1 MEQESRRKGPRSP
14 SADSDD
20 SSHRRRSRKYDR
32 SPSPRRSRYRRSR
45 SRDRRSRS
53 SSRDRRRKETNRS
66 QQEWKQQT
74 TSSQSQ
80 SAAANSAGST
90 GYVPPVHN
98 QYQAPPPP
106 NTSQPPPPLPAYNQG
121 YNNYN
126 YNYGQ
131 GYDYSYQQPTSY
143 RSDYPPPNWQG
154 NQVPYN
160 NQQPPPPPTLTTQQ
174 ESSRAVDSGSSSL
187 VTSLA
192 RPEDAKKEAIAAE
205 VKQQKATLA
214 KQREEYVKKSATLQ
228 RELEILR
235 QQCDEIGKEGGREN
249 NRIIKENQKL
259 QIEIQNKMKSIHNV
273 IDMLTG
279 IIGDKATVDDL
290 KSKFKVELNKR
301 SKSPKEDFPTGKSDS
316 PDRSSV
322 TDSDKECKADREGR
336 ERRSP
341 EDSKPMYNFVHYDP
355 EMHWCKVCD
364 IFPKTAKEYLN
375 HLHSN
380 EHKEVCLERKIVD
393 MPWHE
398 QNGEGTE
405 KEVPFYPGLPTKRTP
420 IKGLQFFSAATAW
433 YCKLCNSWIGDL
445 HCASLHLK
453 SKRHSENFSRFVEQ
467 NPHWETDW
475 MADREKAFSEEKHKQ
490 IQMELQKQ
498 KDDDPPPKSKKSKK
512 NKKKSKKSKKRRNR
526 SSASD
531 TSSESENSESDSDQ
545 DMSKSIRVA
554 MRNKM
559 KASTQAILNEEID
572 YHRIKLKGHWSKN
585 VQVHQATTPEQQPV
599 EADDRQLLNSI
610 RDKLKAK
617 QEEEMKSISNR
628 TQSQEKMIMEEE
640 EEQEQS
646 SFSKKS
652 ESLEAWGPKEPPKPF
667 WIKKEEDKVQPL
679 PSKPIELP
687 KPEEMPKP
695 HMGFW
700 TKQQVN
706 MTLKPSESKS
716 TEKEEERERERDRY
730 KDDRDRKYDR
740 REDKYDRY
748 SRYDR
753 RRGRD
758 RDRDRERD
766 RERERERDYY
776 EDRRKRDVNESPRRE
791 RSWRDSPKRNYEK
804 YDKDRRDDNSSNDES
819 KFEKKTNES
828 ASKSKKGGVQSKK
841 SAQVAKGKLP
851 FIGRLPLFKKKT
863 EEPKLPEKDIA
874 PLPYQQS
881 KFEDTPK
888 VPNEIIN
895 PPGVVH
901 ITKLATPVNLNNNA
915 NQANKTPP
923 MKILVAPPPP
933 VLNESKPT
941 QQVVDMEIEDQS
953 EETVIEQPI
962 IEQQKQTQSTTKVT
976 VPSHPPP
983 PLNRPPP
990 SFSSNQQ
997 QQQPQPQQQP
1007 TSQPQPQS
1015 QQQQQQQQQ
1024 QPQQQHI
1031 QNRPTFT
1038 PSRPMPPPFMSTPP
1052 PFMQTAPRFPPH
1064 QVLRPPM
1071 QPHPPFVT
1079 NPPPQIQN
1087 PPTFITNHQNPPPP
1101 TLPSVET
1108 VTHDISDIPEP
1119 TEKRPDPS
1127 IPLPDDLQEALNIIF
1142 PKEETESKQQNQQE
1156 SNVMYSSMYSML
1168 GCVGYGPEYMDQP
1181 PPEITQAEVEADTQP
1196 GPDDLKMLGIDEG
1209 DTIL

>member
-1 MEQESRRKGPRSP
+1 MESESRRKGPRSP

-20 SSHRRRSRKYDR
+20 SSHARRRRKYDR

-53 SSRDRRRKETNRS
+53 SSRDRRRKESSRS
-66 QQEWKQQT
+66 QDNWKQPPP
-74 TSSQSQ
+74 SQSQ
-80 SAAANSAGST
+80 SSVPNPSNPT
-90 GYVPPVHN
+90 GYVSAVHN
-98 QYQAPPPP
+98 QYQAPPP
-106 NTSQPPPPLPAYNQG
+106 NTSQPPPPISAYNQG
-121 YNNYN
+121 YNNYG
-126 YNYGQ
+126 YNYGT
-131 GYDYSYQQPTSY
+131 GYDYSYQQPAGY

-154 NQVPYN
+154 SQVTYN
-160 NQQPPPPPTLTTQQ
+160 NQQAPPPPSLTSQQ
-174 ESSRAVDSGSSSL
+174 ESSRPIDSGSSNL
-187 VTSLA
+187 VTSLT
-192 RPEDAKKEAIAAE
+192 RPEDVKKEAIAAE

-214 KQREEYVKKSATLQ
+214 KQREEYVLKSATLQ

-259 QIEIQNKMKSIHNV
+259 QVEIQNKMKSIHNV

-279 IIGDKATVDDL
+279 IIGDEVTVDDL
-290 KSKFKVELNKR
+290 KSKFKLELNKR
-301 SKSPKEDFPTGKSDS
+301 SRSPKEDFPKGKSPS

-322 TDSDKECKADREGR
+322 SDTDKESKAERDIR
-336 ERRSP
+336 ERRSS
-341 EDSKPMYNFVHYDP
+341 EDKPMYNFVHYDP

-380 EHKEVCLERKIVD
+380 EHKEACLERKIVD

-398 QNGEGTE
+398 RNGEGTE
-405 KEVPFYPGLPTKRTP
+405 KEVPYYPGLPTKRTP
-420 IKGLQFFSAATAW
+420 IKGLQFFSASTAW
-433 YCKLCNSWIGDL
+433 YCKLCESWIGDL

-490 IQMELQKQ
+490 IQLELQKQ
-498 KDDDPPPKSKKSKK
+498 KDDDPPTKSKKSKK
-512 NKKKSKKSKKRRNR
+512 NKKKSKKAKKRRNR

-531 TSSESENSESDSDQ
+531 TSSESENSDTESDQ
-545 DMSKSIRVA
+545 DTTKSIRVA

-572 YHRIKLKGHWSKN
+572 YQRLKLKGHNWSKAPQIN
-585 VQVHQATTPEQQPV
+585 QSPLPEQHPSD
-599 EADDRQLLNSI
+599 ADDRQLLNSI

-617 QEEEMKSISNR
+617 QEEEMKTRKVN
-628 TQSQEKMIMEEE
+628 QEKTIEEE
-640 EEQEQS
+640 EEDLHQES
-646 SFSKKS
+646 YSKKS
-652 ESLEAWGPKEPPKPF
+652 EDLEAWGPKEPPKPF
-667 WIKKEEDKVQPL
+667 WIKKEEEKQSQQPITN
-679 PSKPIELP
+679 KPIELP

-706 MTLKPSESKS
+706 MTVKPPESKS
-716 TEKEEERERERDRY
+716 MDKEDERDRDRDRY
-730 KDDRDRKYDR
+730 AKDDRDRKYS
-740 REDKYDRY
+740 
-748 SRYDR
+748 SRYER
-753 RRGRD
+753 RSRRDRD

-766 RERERERDYY
+766 RDRDYY
-776 EDRRKRDVNESPRRE
+776 DDRRKRDRDRDSNDSPRRD
-791 RSWRDSPKRNYEK
+791 RNWRDNSPKRNYDK
-804 YDKDRRDDNSSNDES
+804 YSKDRRGDDNSSNDES
-819 KFEKKTNES
+819 KFEKKSNE
-828 ASKSKKGGVQSKK
+828 SKSKKGNVLSKK
-841 SAQVAKGKLP
+841 SAPQAAKGKLP

-863 EEPKLPEKDIA
+863 EEPKLPEKDIT

-901 ITKLATPVNLNNNA
+901 ITKLATPVNLNNNGSA
-915 NQANKTPP
+915 AISLTNKTINQP

-941 QQVVDMEIEDQS
+941 PQVVDMEIDDQS
-953 EETVIEQPI
+953 EETVIEEQLI
-962 IEQQKQTQSTTKVT
+962 VEQQKQQQQTSSVSKL
-976 VPSHPPP
+976 PLPPHPPP

-990 SFSSNQQ
+990 SFTPNQQ
-997 QQQPQPQQQP
+997 QQ
-1007 TSQPQPQS
+1007 SVV
-1015 QQQQQQQQQ
+1015 
-1024 QPQQQHI
+1024 H
-1031 QNRPTFT
+1031 NRPPPTPVQSTPPQFT
-1038 PSRPMPPPFMSTPP
+1038 PNRPPPPFMSNPP
-1052 PFMQTAPRFPPH
+1052 PFVPPRFPPR
-1064 QVLRPPM
+1064 QAV
-1071 QPHPPFVT
+1071 
-1079 NPPPQIQN
+1079 PPPAAFMTTQPPPIPSTTGFVQN
-1087 PPTFITNHQNPPPP
+1087 HPQNPPPP
-1101 TLPSVET
+1101 PPPLPSTIDSNVT
-1108 VTHDISDIPEP
+1108 VAPSHSDVSDIPEP
-1119 TEKRPDPS
+1119 SEKRSADPS

-1142 PKEETESKQQNQQE
+1142 PKEETAESKQQHQQQQNQQE
-1156 SNVMYSSMYSML
+1156 SSLMYSSMYSML

-1181 PPEITQAEVEADTQP
+1181 PPEIMQEAETEADTQP
-1196 GPDDLKMLGIDEG
+1196 GPDDLRMLGIDEG

>member
-1 MEQESRRKGPRSP
+1 MESESRRKGPRSP

-20 SSHRRRSRKYDR
+20 SSHARRRRKYDR

-53 SSRDRRRKETNRS
+53 SSRDRRRKESSRS
-66 QQEWKQQT
+66 QDNWKQPPP
-74 TSSQSQ
+74 SQSQ
-80 SAAANSAGST
+80 SSVPNPNNST
-90 GYVPPVHN
+90 GYVSAVHN
-98 QYQAPPPP
+98 QYQAPPP
-106 NTSQPPPPLPAYNQG
+106 NTSQPPPPISAYNQG
-121 YNNYN
+121 YNNYG
-126 YNYGQ
+126 YNYGT
-131 GYDYSYQQPTSY
+131 GYDYSYQQPAGY

-154 NQVPYN
+154 SQVTYN
-160 NQQPPPPPTLTTQQ
+160 NQQAPPPPSLTSQQ
-174 ESSRAVDSGSSSL
+174 ESSRPIDSGSSGL
-187 VTSLA
+187 VTSLT
-192 RPEDAKKEAIAAE
+192 RPEDVKKEAIAAE

-214 KQREEYVKKSATLQ
+214 KQREEYVLKSATLQ

-259 QIEIQNKMKSIHNV
+259 QVEIQNKMKSIHNV

-279 IIGDKATVDDL
+279 IIGDEVTVDDL
-290 KSKFKVELNKR
+290 KSKFKLELNKR
-301 SKSPKEDFPTGKSDS
+301 SRSPKEDFPKGKSPS

-322 TDSDKECKADREGR
+322 SDTDKESKAERDVR
-336 ERRSP
+336 ERRSS
-341 EDSKPMYNFVHYDP
+341 EDKPMYNFVHYDP

-380 EHKEVCLERKIVD
+380 EHKEACLERKIVD

-398 QNGEGTE
+398 RNGEGTE
-405 KEVPFYPGLPTKRTP
+405 KEVPYYPGLPTKRTP
-420 IKGLQFFSAATAW
+420 IKGLQFFSASTAW
-433 YCKLCNSWIGDL
+433 YCKLCESWIGDL

-490 IQMELQKQ
+490 IQLELQKQ
-498 KDDDPPPKSKKSKK
+498 KDDDPPTKSKKSKK
-512 NKKKSKKSKKRRNR
+512 NKKKSKKAKKRRNR

-531 TSSESENSESDSDQ
+531 TSSESENSDTESDQ
-545 DMSKSIRVA
+545 DTTKSIRVA

-572 YHRIKLKGHWSKN
+572 YQRLKLKGHNWSKAPQIN
-585 VQVHQATTPEQQPV
+585 QSPLPEQHPSD
-599 EADDRQLLNSI
+599 ADDRQLLNSI

-617 QEEEMKSISNR
+617 QEEEMKTRKVN
-628 TQSQEKMIMEEE
+628 QEKTIEEE
-640 EEQEQS
+640 EEDLHQES
-646 SFSKKS
+646 YSKKS
-652 ESLEAWGPKEPPKPF
+652 EDLEAWGPKEPPKPF
-667 WIKKEEDKVQPL
+667 WIKKEEEKQSQQPITN
-679 PSKPIELP
+679 KPIELP

-706 MTLKPSESKS
+706 MTVKPPESKS
-716 TEKEEERERERDRY
+716 MDKEDERDRDRDRY
-730 KDDRDRKYDR
+730 KDDRDRKYS
-740 REDKYDRY
+740 
-748 SRYDR
+748 SRYER
-753 RRGRD
+753 RSRRDRD

-766 RERERERDYY
+766 RDRDYY
-776 EDRRKRDVNESPRRE
+776 DDRRKRDRDRDSNDSPRRD
-791 RSWRDSPKRNYEK
+791 RNWRDNSPKRNYDK
-804 YDKDRRDDNSSNDES
+804 YSKDRRGDDNSSNDES
-819 KFEKKTNES
+819 KFEKKSNE
-828 ASKSKKGGVQSKK
+828 SKSKKGNVLSKK
-841 SAQVAKGKLP
+841 SAPQAAKGKLP

-863 EEPKLPEKDIA
+863 EEPKLPEKDIT

-901 ITKLATPVNLNNNA
+901 ITKLATPLNLNNNGSA
-915 NQANKTPP
+915 AISLTNKTINQP

-941 QQVVDMEIEDQS
+941 PQVVDMEIDDQS
-953 EETVIEQPI
+953 EETVIEEQLI
-962 IEQQKQTQSTTKVT
+962 VEQQKQQQQTSSVSKL
-976 VPSHPPP
+976 PLPPHPPP

-990 SFSSNQQ
+990 SFTPNQQ
-997 QQQPQPQQQP
+997 QQ
-1007 TSQPQPQS
+1007 SVV
-1015 QQQQQQQQQ
+1015 
-1024 QPQQQHI
+1024 H
-1031 QNRPTFT
+1031 NRPPPTPVQSTPPQFT
-1038 PSRPMPPPFMSTPP
+1038 PNRPPPPFMSNPP
-1052 PFMQTAPRFPPH
+1052 PFVPPRFPPR
-1064 QVLRPPM
+1064 QAV
-1071 QPHPPFVT
+1071 
-1079 NPPPQIQN
+1079 PPPAAFMTTQPPPIPSTTGFVQN
-1087 PPTFITNHQNPPPP
+1087 HPQNPPPP
-1101 TLPSVET
+1101 PPPLPSTIDSNVT
-1108 VTHDISDIPEP
+1108 VAPSHSDVSDIPEP
-1119 TEKRPDPS
+1119 SEKRSADPS

-1142 PKEETESKQQNQQE
+1142 PKEETAESKQQHQQQQNQQE
-1156 SNVMYSSMYSML
+1156 SSLMYSSMYSML

-1181 PPEITQAEVEADTQP
+1181 PPEIMQEAETEADTQP
-1196 GPDDLKMLGIDEG
+1196 GPDDLRMLGIDEG